1 MAHATL
7 VKRGAYHDSVTL
19 LNLARAVRGRPGVRE
34 VAVVMGTPANRDL
47 LAQASLLTAEAAAA
61 TANDLVVVVDADS
74 VAIASEAAAS
84 VETRLAE
91 RVARHDDRR
100 GGRPRTIASALGG
113 MPEANLALISV
124 PGAFAATEARRAL
137 RAGLHVMLFSDN
149 VSLED
154 ELALKRLA
162 VDRGLL
168 LMGPDCGTAL
178 IAGVPL
184 GFANAV
190 ARGPIGIV
198 AASGTGLQQV
208 ATLLAGLGHG
218 VSHAIGVGGRDM
230 GATVGGLMT
239 GSALDL
245 LAADPATE
253 LVIVIGKPP
262 APAIAERVR
271 ARLHAIG
278 KPAVLCL
285 LGPGVSEGIDRSV
298 ITVDTL
304 EAAAFAADA
313 IRAKTPWRPTAF
325 ADRDVRRRVADAR
338 RELTSAQSSVLG
350 LYAGGTLAHESRLI
364 LTRLLGPVSSN
375 LVEATAAERSARHRV
390 LDLGADEF
398 TVGRA
403 HPMLDATTRVEAI
416 RQAARRDD
424 LAVLLLDVVLGHGA
438 AADPGGDLAGAI
450 RTARADAR
458 GRGRGLAVVAS
469 VVGTAGDPQGLAG
482 QVATLESAGA
492 WVLPSNAQAA
502 RAAASIAGG
511 DAVLDSLL
519 GGAGDRR

>member
-1 MAHATL
+1 MAQATL

-19 LNLARAVRGRPGVRE
+19 LNLARMLRGRPGVRE

-47 LAQASLLTAEAAAA
+47 LAQASLLTDEAAAA

-74 VAIASEAAAS
+74 MAIAGEAAAS
-84 VETRLAE
+84 VETQLAE
-91 RVARHDDRR
+91 RVARGDDRR
-100 GGRPRTIASALGG
+100 GGRPRTLASALGR

-124 PGAFAATEARRAL
+124 PGAFAAAEARRAL

-162 VDRGLL
+162 LDRGLL

-184 GFANAV
+184 GFANV
-190 ARGPIGIV
+190 VSRGPIGIV

-208 ATLLAGLGHG
+208 ATLLAGRGHG

-262 APAIAERVR
+262 APAVAERVR
-271 ARLHAIG
+271 ARLHAIA

-285 LGPGVSEGIDRSV
+285 LGPGVVEGAERSV
-298 ITVDTL
+298 TTVATL
-304 EAAAFAADA
+304 EAAALAAEA
-313 IRAKTPWRPTAF
+313 IRSKARWQPRAF
-325 ADRDVRRRVADAR
+325 SVSDVRRRVADVR

-364 LTRLLGPVSSN
+364 LAPLLGPVSSN
-375 LVEATAAERSARHRV
+375 LAEETAAERSARHRV
-390 LDLGADEF
+390 VDLGADEL

-424 LAVLLLDVVLGHGA
+424 LAVLLLDIVLGRGA
-438 AADPGGDLAGAI
+438 AADPAGDLAAAI
-450 RTARADAR
+450 HTARAAARAR
-458 GRGRGLAVVAS
+458 GHGLAVVAS

-502 RAAASIAGG
+502 RAAACIAGG
-511 DAVLDSLL
+511 DVVLDSLL
-519 GGAGDRR
+519 GGAGDRP